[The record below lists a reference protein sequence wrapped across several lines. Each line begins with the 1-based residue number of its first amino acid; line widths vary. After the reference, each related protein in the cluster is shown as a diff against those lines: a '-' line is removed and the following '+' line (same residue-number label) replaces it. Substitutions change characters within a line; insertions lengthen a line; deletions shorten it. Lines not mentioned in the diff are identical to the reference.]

1 MACINTK
8 IHIPLRWGIL
18 LIVLFF
24 FSIILQEYISI
35 WDVEPGSPLHRYL
48 IIILILLLFAILRLG
63 VSYSICDRYLETR
76 FMGIPF
82 RRFNWCQIESAMYI
96 HAWKDIVPNYSIFW
110 GGFIPRIKD
119 SHGQII
125 YVTLRGCPKYV
136 PERNLR
142 LIHNLLHPFRTAC
155 IWLPEA
161 TKNQY
166 LEAFKKHYPDLEMQP
181 IDAWKNM

>member
-82 RRFNWCQIESAMYI
+82 RRFNW
-96 HAWKDIVPNYSIFW
+96 
-110 GGFIPRIKD
+110 
-119 SHGQII
+119 
-125 YVTLRGCPKYV
+125 
-136 PERNLR
+136 
-142 LIHNLLHPFRTAC
+142 
-155 IWLPEA
+155 
-161 TKNQY
+161 
-166 LEAFKKHYPDLEMQP
+166 
-181 IDAWKNM
+181 